1 MDDTTRTMFNAMQ
14 KQIELLTRRIDEMQQ
29 KIKSENKKR
38 KAEIRLL
45 GKIAKMKLGIRRQR
59 TIKERTSGNCQ
70 DSLVPNSLNKSLEEK
85 DVTAENEEMV
95 LKEFSKELQSNVENS
110 YEKKVSIDTDSQDY
124 TFIKRDLTFDA
135 NSLTEHQKK
144 SLKQRKEDIAP
155 LYNDLSQSSSQDTQN
170 LQECFDKKSKS
181 LGEAEKDHNTKD
193 NISIRNILDDDANKE
208 NKIEIKE
215 LEAVSKSTAENDTKS
230 TNNVE
235 QNILLEAA
243 QKANIML
250 TVLKICL

>member
-1 MDDTTRTMFNAMQ
+1 MKT
-14 KQIELLTRRIDEMQQ
+14 
-29 KIKSENKKR
+29 KKR

-45 GKIAKMKLGIRRQR
+45 GKMAEMKLGIRRQK
-59 TIKERTSGNCQ
+59 TIKETTSGNCQ
-70 DSLVPNSLNKSLEEK
+70 DSLVPDSLNKSLEEK
-85 DVTAENEEMV
+85 DVIVENEEMV

-124 TFIKRDLTFDA
+124 IFIKTDLMFDA
-135 NSLTEHQKK
+135 NSLTEHQKE
-144 SLKQRKEDIAP
+144 SLKQRKEDIAAS
-155 LYNDLSQSSSQDTQN
+155 YNDLSQSSSQDTQN
-170 LQECFDKKSKS
+170 LQEWVDKKSKS
-181 LGEAEKDHNTKD
+181 LGEAEKDHNKKG
-193 NISIRNILDDDANKE
+193 NISIRNILDDNANKE
-208 NKIEIKE
+208 NKIEMKE